1 MRKIIYKDSD
11 DNLKQRFDL
20 FLKVDT
26 EQVQVEF
33 NSDLD
38 SITISPN
45 INRNVKISQKK
56 AIKDSAAILMLSE
69 TETNKLERWLN
80 YLPPVQILNHRF
92 KSSRILTLNR

>member
-45 INRNVKISQKK
+45 INHNVKISPKK
-56 AIKDSAAILMLSE
+56 SD
-69 TETNKLERWLN
+69 
-80 YLPPVQILNHRF
+80 
-92 KSSRILTLNR
+92 

>member
-38 SITISPN
+38 SIAISSN

-56 AIKDSAAILMLSE
+56 SD
-69 TETNKLERWLN
+69 
-80 YLPPVQILNHRF
+80 
-92 KSSRILTLNR
+92 

>member
-33 NSDLD
+33 RSDLD

-45 INRNVKISQKK
+45 INHNVKISQKK
-56 AIKDSAAILMLSE
+56 AIKDSAAIFMLSE
-69 TETNKLERWLN
+69 TETNKLEKWLN
-80 YLPPVQILNHRF
+80 YLPPV
-92 KSSRILTLNR
+92 